1 MFPLK
6 DDVPSYSQPIV
17 NISLI
22 IVNVLVFIYELNVPD
37 FRAFIYNNAFIPA
50 MLFKYHDIFHS
61 IIRIFFSMFLH
72 GGFLHIL
79 GNMWFLWI
87 FGDNVED
94 ELGHTNYLLFYL
106 AGGFVAAFVQGIAAP
121 FSTIP
126 MIGASGAISAV
137 VGAYFVLFPHAKI
150 LSLVPIFIFITF
162 LWIPAWLFIVFW
174 FFIQYLN
181 GIFSIS
187 SHYMGGVAWFAHIGG
202 FIFGF
207 LMIKLIKSRQRLNRI

>member
-6 DDVPSYSQPIV
+6 DDVPSYSQPVV

-22 IVNVLVFIYELNVPD
+22 IVNVLVFIYELNVPN
-37 FRAFIYNNAFIPA
+37 FRAFIYNNAFIPE

-61 IIRIFFSMFLH
+61 LIRIFFSMFLH

-174 FFIQYLN
+174 FFIQYFN
-181 GIFSIS
+181 GILSIS

-202 FIFGF
+202 FVFGF
-207 LMIKLIKSRQRLNRI
+207 LLIKFMKNKQRLNRV

>member
-61 IIRIFFSMFLH
+61 IVRVFFSMFLH

-106 AGGFVAAFVQGIAAP
+106 AGGFVAAFVQGIASP

-174 FFIQYLN
+174 FFIQYFN

>member
-22 IVNVLVFIYELNVPD
+22 IANVLVFIYELHVPN
-37 FRAFIYNNAFIPA
+37 FRAFIYNHAFIPA
-50 MLFKYHDIFHS
+50 MLFQYHDIFHS
-61 IIRIFFSMFLH
+61 LIRMFFSMFLH

-94 ELGHTNYLLFYL
+94 KLGHTNYLLFYL
-106 AGGFVAAFVQGIAAP
+106 AGGMVAAVAQGVAAP
-121 FSTIP
+121 FSDIP

-137 VGAYFVLFPHAKI
+137 VGAYFVFFPRARI

-174 FFIQYLN
+174 FFIQYFN
-181 GIFSIS
+181 GILSIS

-202 FIFGF
+202 FLFGF
-207 LMIKLIKSRQRLNRI
+207 LMTKFIINKQRLDRI

>member
-1 MFPLK
+1 MFPIK
-6 DDVPSYSQPIV
+6 DDIPSYSQPVV

-22 IVNVLVFIYELNVPD
+22 IVNVLVFIYELNVPN
-37 FRAFIYNNAFIPA
+37 FKVFIFNHAFIPA
-50 MLFKYHDIFHS
+50 MLFKYHDFFHS
-61 IIRIFFSMFLH
+61 IIGIFSSMFLH

-106 AGGFVAAFVQGIAAP
+106 AGGVIAAFTQGLAAP
-121 FSTIP
+121 NSTIP

-174 FFIQYLN
+174 FFVQYLN

-187 SHYMGGVAWFAHIGG
+187 AHYLGGVAWFAHIGG
-202 FIFGF
+202 FVFGF
-207 LMIKLIKSRQRLNRI
+207 LMAKFMINRKRIDRT